1 LEGWNEGKRDNTAFF
16 LYNRYHGKWEI
27 SIYGGE
33 NIMNTEKEYME
44 IGKAIIDECMQR
56 GDERRI
62 RIIIRSVQYGEKFY
76 IMMED
81 SAEPL
86 SVWKYS
92 DLEAVRGA
100 NRQQGARER
109 AEELAKKIRDE
120 PVPEELPLI
129 GMVAI

>member
-1 LEGWNEGKRDNTAFF
+1 LEEWNDEKRDNTAFF
-16 LYNRYHGKWEI
+16 RYNWYYGKWEI

-33 NIMNTEKEYME
+33 NIMNTEKEYRE

-62 RIIIRSVQYGEKFY
+62 RIILRSVQYGEKFY

-86 SVWKYS
+86 SVWTYS
-92 DLEAVRGA
+92 DLEAVRWA

-109 AEELAKKIRDE
+109 AEERATKIRDE